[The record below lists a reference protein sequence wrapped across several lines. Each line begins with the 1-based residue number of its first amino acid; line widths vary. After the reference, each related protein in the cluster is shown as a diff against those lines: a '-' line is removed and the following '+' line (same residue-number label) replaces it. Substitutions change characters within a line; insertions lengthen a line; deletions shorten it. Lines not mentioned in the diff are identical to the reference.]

1 MKQEQELTSLI
12 EPQISQLVT
21 LTIQWYLKNFMRRN
35 ERNNNNNKNKMMI
48 VVNELK
54 LKLV

>member
-35 ERNNNNNKNKMMI
+35 ERNNNNKNKMMI